1 MKFKRMVS
9 IAIMVALVLTCMPLV
24 NGQAYAAAKKPA
36 APVITF
42 AKEISEIED
51 DYKMIEVKWKKVKG
65 AQRYQVAIRSAEKK
79 WMKEKVVKK
88 SKANKKKYTKK
99 NKYKVVA
106 KGKKY
111 IVYKYQYEY
120 SIKGETKKGSFRLID
135 STSYGRWASV
145 EINPNSTYTIA
156 VRSVKGNK
164 YSAWKTATV
173 KTGQGCYEETLLTTP
188 GASFTTKIGDTS
200 LTITVGKQVTLP
212 AFNSSKAPLESK
224 GITFIPSVIDRYAF
238 FYNDGSNSEYI
249 SVRGK
254 TADGLDA
261 YYGIDIEKGIV
272 DRVSY
277 GKEHPTFNANDSKYS
292 FSTNAGYGPNGYRGR
307 TTVKV
312 HDPNVSVVWTLDG
325 TEPKKGQ
332 ANKTIDASEYPFGQ
346 VKVKFAPYSGNVQV
360 RGTATQES
368 PSYIWPEL
376 TTLFS
381 RCEWRRVYN
390 GNTIVMEDFMCN
402 GY

>member
-1 MKFKRMVS
+1 M
-9 IAIMVALVLTCMPLV
+9 LT
-24 NGQAYAAAKKPA
+24 K
-36 APVITF
+36 
-42 AKEISEIED
+42 
-51 DYKMIEVKWKKVKG
+51 
-65 AQRYQVAIRSAEKK
+65 
-79 WMKEKVVKK
+79 
-88 SKANKKKYTKK
+88 
-99 NKYKVVA
+99 
-106 KGKKY
+106 
-111 IVYKYQYEY
+111 
-120 SIKGETKKGSFRLID
+120 
-135 STSYGRWASV
+135 
-145 EINPNSTYTIA
+145 
-156 VRSVKGNK
+156 
-164 YSAWKTATV
+164 
-173 KTGQGCYEETLLTTP
+173 P
-188 GASFTTKIGDTS
+188 GASITTFFDS
-200 LTITVGKQVTLP
+200 AFLTITIGKPVFLP
-212 AFNSSKAPLESK
+212 VPKSKKAPLEAK
-224 GITFIPSVIDRYAF
+224 GITLTPCEIDRTVEY
-238 FYNDGSNSEYI
+238 YNNGSTYEYMSI
-249 SVRGK
+249 RGA
-254 TADGLDA
+254 TEDGLDA
-261 YYGIDIEKGIV
+261 YWGIDIDNGIV
-272 DRVSY
+272 ERVSY
-277 GKEHPTFNANDSKYS
+277 AKEHPTFNVNDSKYS